1 MSFDYDKYLENHI
14 ANVKRGFE
22 WIKKNIPLE
31 DNILSKAEWLVD
43 NHDRSKY
50 DPEEYTAYDNYFY
63 GNNRSYSVVK
73 DFNKAWLLHIHR
85 NPHHWQHWI
94 LIHDEPEEA
103 DTAIDIPQEYIIEMI
118 CDWWSFSWSTGN
130 LYEIFDW
137 YEKHKDYIFVSDE
150 TNQYIRYLLNAIKDK
165 LEESNETA

>member
-1 MSFDYDKYLENHI
+1 MSSDYDKYLENHI
-14 ANVKRGFE
+14 ANVKRSFE

-31 DNILSKAEWLVD
+31 DNVLSKAEWLVD

-50 DPEEYTAYDNYFY
+50 DPEEYEAYDNYFY
-63 GNNRSYSVVK
+63 GRSRSYSVVR
-73 DFNKAWLLHIHR
+73 DFNRAWLHHIHK
-85 NPHHWQHWI
+85 NPHHWQHWV

-103 DTAIDIPQEYIIEMI
+103 DTAIDMSREYIIEMI
-118 CDWWSFSWSTGN
+118 CDWWSFSWNTGN

-150 TNQYIRYLLNAIKDK
+150 TNQYMQYLLNAIKEK